1 MSRSA
6 PLLLTTALL
15 AASLLAPTTAIADDP
30 LSEDALQAAWDATA
44 DPVVAASALARD
56 AAGLQFTVG
65 PSTYAWKSG
74 SVLPIAPAGSDDPWD
89 DALGFVIQGEGS
101 ITTGF
106 DDRGEALA
114 FANHLAT
121 KLDVPVADAKAVRDG
136 MQWTSPVSVGFVLTA
151 RPDVLNAARTQAEL
165 ATDDK
170 ATGQA
175 QRIVDKRLDLLRG
188 GQDPI
193 RMVRLDAMLAA
204 QRGGDASHARVLVDV
219 DTDRALELEPRAKH
233 GGNRLTRD
241 SWLTQVYDESGLWS
255 TRNVSELGNLGEFEA
270 GGTSWRTV
278 ASQAFPRAGGPDDHT
293 SPPMPPMHWEP
304 IHADNTVQADVAKGR
319 NVLEIEATSQMVL
332 APRGGPGSWLV
343 VEVPFHEERKES
355 WELQG
360 ITATLAD
367 GTELPVLDL
376 PAEPTDRW
384 DKRYAGSSN
393 LVVLGRPLDEGEA
406 LTLTVQWKDTLPWAN
421 LSTDPSGTG
430 ARSLGH
436 GTGLQSVIPAISP
449 GLVGNPWPFTTRVG
463 LPADD
468 DHIDVAISGLTTRTW
483 TEDGRRWTEAS
494 SATPA
499 MWADVALGDWISLEA
514 PAPRDD
520 LPALRVHLFRDE
532 AQALPGVANE
542 AYKVIDYYQRILPPF
557 PWKELEI
564 FQSPDMW
571 FGFVWIAP
579 HAMVASTQA
588 KVITGMGKYFT
599 EDAPHLSEGVLAHEI
614 AHQYWGHVARPASIK
629 DFWIA
634 ETFAETFSCLY
645 VGATYGEDAYRS
657 RMDEYKKTW
666 EQEADAWRASLTAA
680 YESGWQPTIVYN
692 YGPYVMLEM
701 LRPRIGDEAFFKG
714 LYTLLA
720 AKPEQ
725 PVATEE
731 IQLVFEAASDQD
743 LSDFFDYW
751 VEGGYVPALSMDYAV
766 TGSGR
771 NRRVEGTVHSDVPL
785 GTIDVPVVVRVGT
798 KKVETWVTLV
808 DGHGD
813 FTTEPLPGGK
823 GSVEVELD
831 PDGRVL
837 ASSRKAK
844 AR

>member
-1 MSRSA
+1 MSFRS
-6 PLLLTTALL
+6 ALL
-15 AASLLAPTTAIADDP
+15 APPLLAALLLPLTAAAADP

-44 DPVVAASALARD
+44 DPAVAASALARD
-56 AAGLQFTVG
+56 AAGMQFSVG
-65 PSTYAWKSG
+65 PCTYAWSSG
-74 SVLPIAPAGSDDPWD
+74 SVLPIAPAGSDDAWD
-89 DALGFVIQGEGS
+89 DALGFVIQGEGT

-114 FANHLAT
+114 FANHLAM
-121 KLDVPVADAKAVRDG
+121 KLDVPVGDAKAIRDG
-136 MQWTSPVSVGFVLTA
+136 LSWTSPVSVGFVLTA

-165 ATDDK
+165 AADDK
-170 ATGQA
+170 ATAQA
-175 QRIVDKRLDLLRG
+175 QRLVDKRLDLLKG

-193 RMVRLDAMLAA
+193 RMVRLDAMLAG
-204 QRGGDASHARVLVDV
+204 QGGDASHARVLVDV

-241 SWLTQVYDESGLWS
+241 SWLTQIYDESGLWS
-255 TRNVSELGNLGEFEA
+255 NRNVSELGSLGEFDA
-270 GGTSWRTV
+270 GGTSWRTI
-278 ASQAFPRAGGPDDHT
+278 ASAAFPRAGGPDDHS
-293 SPPMPPMHWEP
+293 SPPMPTMHWDP
-304 IHADNTVQADVAKGR
+304 VMADNTVLANVAKGR
-319 NVLEIEATSQMVL
+319 NVLEVEVTSQMVL
-332 APRGGPGSWLV
+332 APKGGSGSWLV
-343 VEVPFHEERKES
+343 VEVPFSEQRKES
-355 WELQG
+355 WELEEL
-360 ITATLAD
+360 TATLAD
-367 GTELPVLDL
+367 GTELPTLEL
-376 PAEPTDRW
+376 PAEPTNRW
-384 DKRYAGSSN
+384 DKRFAGSSN
-393 LVVLGRPLDEGEA
+393 LVVLGRPLAEGEE
-406 LTLTVQWKDTLPWAN
+406 LTLNVQWTDTLPWAN
-421 LSTDPSGTG
+421 LSTDPSGT
-430 ARSLGH
+430 AAQSLGH
-436 GTGLQSVIPAISP
+436 GTGLQSVIPSISP

-463 LPADD
+463 VPEDADD
-468 DHIDVAISGLTTRTW
+468 TDVAISGLTTRSW
-483 TEDGRRWTEAS
+483 TADGRMWTEAS
-494 SATPA
+494 TTSTPA
-499 MWADVALGDWISLEA
+499 MWADVALGDWTNLEA

-520 LPALRVHLFRDE
+520 LPALKVHLFHDE
-532 AQALPGVANE
+532 GQALPGVANE
-542 AYKVIDYYQRILPPF
+542 AYKVIDHYQSILTPF

-614 AHQYWGHVARPASIK
+614 AHQYWGHVARPGSIK

-666 EQEADAWRASLTAA
+666 EQDADPYRASLTAA

-692 YGPYVMLEM
+692 YGPYVMSEM
-701 LRPRIGDEAFFKG
+701 LRPRIGDQAFFKG

-731 IQLVFEAASDQD
+731 IQLVMEAASGQD

-766 TGSGR
+766 TGSGK

-785 GTIDVPVVVRVGT
+785 GTIDVPVVVNVGS
-798 KKVETWVTLV
+798 KKLETWVTLV
-808 DGHGD
+808 DGSGD
-813 FTTEPLPGGK
+813 FTTDPLPGGK
-823 GSVEVELD
+823 GSVKVELD